1 MRTIRILG
9 IFRFRILPRLRSR
22 LHEFSPGESRV
33 TRNLIPDAWL
43 PTPPRDWGAIEI
55 FMSWRGNVEEYMRPD
70 LPNPRK
76 DTFPLTRMQDLAESE
91 RLIIDIYRRWIA
103 GMRSNDDR
111 HWSVVWTELSGSLGM
126 KSARAILAGLQSVIA
141 GIGSSSRRPV
151 QLHPPCCGF
160 VCPDELLVLNLVGAC
175 QRRNYALARSTAEW
189 MVSCDG
195 RASLLEGGRRIA
207 DALTERDIL
216 LPERMGQNTK
226 SEHASFTAF
235 GADIAKPQLRAIVG
249 GRREAGVA

>member
-1 MRTIRILG
+1 
-9 IFRFRILPRLRSR
+9 
-22 LHEFSPGESRV
+22 
-33 TRNLIPDAWL
+33 
-43 PTPPRDWGAIEI
+43 
-55 FMSWRGNVEEYMRPD
+55 MRPD

-76 DTFPLTRMQDLAESE
+76 DTFPLTRMQDLTESE

-111 HWSVVWTELSGSLGM
+111 HWSVVWMELSDAFGI
-126 KSARAILAGLQSVIA
+126 KSARAILGGLQSVIA

-160 VCPDELLVLNLVGAC
+160 VCPDELLVINLVGAC

-207 DALTERDIL
+207 DALTEREIL
-216 LPERMGQNTK
+216 LPERVSEKTKTKQN
-226 SEHASFTAF
+226 SFTTF
-235 GADIAKPQLRAIVG
+235 GSDIVKPTLRAIVG

>member
-1 MRTIRILG
+1 M
-9 IFRFRILPRLRSR
+9 
-22 LHEFSPGESRV
+22 
-33 TRNLIPDAWL
+33 N
-43 PTPPRDWGAIEI
+43 
-55 FMSWRGNVEEYMRPD
+55 WRGNVEVYMRPD
-70 LPNPRK
+70 LPNLRN

-126 KSARAILAGLQSVIA
+126 KSARAILGGLQSVIA

-160 VCPDELLVLNLVGAC
+160 VCLDELLVINLVGAC

-189 MVSCDG
+189 MVSCNG

-207 DALTERDIL
+207 DALTEREIL
-216 LPERMGQNTK
+216 LPERVSQTTK
-226 SEHASFTAF
+226 TKHRPFTAF
-235 GADIAKPQLRAIVG
+235 GSGIVKPQLRAIVG